1 MPWDDEPPEEAYSRV
16 TNPERF
22 APVLTAA
29 RALLDRL
36 EVTYHVRR
44 EVGDR
49 SDFGP
54 HAPDF
59 TEIVRLVPAG
69 DGGSLAVGFTDFPG
83 AFVRIGHGLVEGY
96 PSCGCDACDE
106 QADDLVDEL
115 EHFVDAFVNGGVSET
130 LTRRTYEHTIVRT
143 DGEGSGWSRLQRDEW
158 KEIGPLGTT
167 MWPAWPIRT

>member
-1 MPWDDEPPEEAYSRV
+1 MPWDDEPPDDAYNRV

-29 RALLDRL
+29 RGLLHRL
-36 EVTYHVRR
+36 EATYEVSR

-49 SDFGP
+49 SDFGQ
-54 HAPDF
+54 HATDF
-59 TEIVRLVPAG
+59 TEVVRLVPAG

-83 AFVRIGHGLVEGY
+83 VFVRVGHGLVEGY

-115 EHFVDAFVNGGVSET
+115 EEFVDAFVNGGVTET
-130 LTRRTYEHTIVRT
+130 LTRHAYKHTIVHR
-143 DGEGSGWSRLQRDEW
+143 GSGWTRLDRGEW
-158 KEIGPLGTT
+158 KEIGPLGTST
-167 MWPAWPIRT
+167 WPAWPVRT